1 MLQVQR
7 YNKDMD
13 INIIAERQQIKTQ
26 RYIPTPLQVASWEA
40 RRFWANH
47 SSWRLALISFGLF
60 LLVAWLFQHPGM
72 VWFGSGMTG
81 ITYQFSGTSA
91 YGTVNRLY
99 YFSFLLALLLPL
111 LNSGGVARDLKHRT
125 HELLMT
131 TPVPT
136 WVYII
141 GRYLFCLLASVGMA
155 LLMLSII
162 LLMGLALHL
171 TERAYLAP
179 QFDVA
184 LSLWAVA
191 ILPTTVL
198 ISSLSF
204 ALGTLLPR
212 HANLAALGVIV
223 AWYLPT
229 LVLSA
234 IPISGSGWQ
243 LPLWY
248 KTWEPTNIGMSAVL
262 QAPYQSGID
271 NIMNA
276 SGPPTPADGQHVIN
290 ALQALE
296 QKMPDLLPWLAPHLV
311 WVGIGLALVLLM
323 AFTFKRFRRVLNG

>member
-1 MLQVQR
+1 ME
-7 YNKDMD
+7 
-13 INIIAERQQIKTQ
+13 INIIAERQHVKTE
-26 RYIPTPLQVASWEA
+26 RHIPTPLQVAGWEA
-40 RRFWANH
+40 RRSWADH
-47 SSWRLALISFGLF
+47 SSRRLVLISLGLF
-60 LLVAWLFQHPGM
+60 LLIAWLFQHPGM
-72 VWFGSGMTG
+72 VWFGSGTSG

-91 YGTVNRLY
+91 YGMVSLLFP
-99 YFSFLLALLLPL
+99 FSFLLALLLPML
-111 LNSGGVARDLKHRT
+111 SSGGVARDLKHRT

-136 WVYII
+136 WAYII
-141 GRYLFCLLASVGMA
+141 GRYLFCLLASVGLA
-155 LLMLSII
+155 LLMLVAI
-162 LLMGLALHL
+162 LLMGLLLHL
-171 TERAYLAP
+171 TESAYLAP
-179 QFDVA
+179 QYDAA
-184 LSLWAVA
+184 LSLWVVA
-191 ILPTTVL
+191 ILPMSVL

-234 IPISGSGWQ
+234 IPTSGWQ

-262 QAPYQSGID
+262 SAPYQSGIE

-276 SGPPTPADGQHVIN
+276 SGPPTAADNQHVIN

-296 QKMPDLLPWLAPHLV
+296 HKMPDLLPWLMPHFV
-311 WVGIGLALVLLM
+311 WAGVGLALIVFV